1 MTNPFDIPVIAQQ
14 HSATKEE
21 QPEEKMG
28 WGATIISTPFLAV
41 LWLMFDPRGN
51 FIVCAVFVAIFGGGL
66 IYAFNEYESSQY
78 YRDAEITSFVKDDDG
93 QYHFSVVYESGW
105 VQTFHDMSGH
115 KVCVYRKDVSKPTAK
130 IPYTK
135 WHTVSNDG
143 NTAFSNDDK
152 RSALIYLPRNF
163 KIELF
168 DD

>member
-1 MTNPFDIPVIAQQ
+1 MKNPFHIP
-14 HSATKEE
+14 ATPMSPIP
-21 QPEEKMG
+21 PEDPERKMS
-28 WGATIISTPFLAV
+28 WGLKIVCYGVAGMFWMILSKTANYIIIS
-41 LWLMFDPRGN
+41 
-51 FIVCAVFVAIFGGGL
+51 VFVVVFGGGL
-66 IYAFNEYESSQY
+66 IYAFSQYESSQY

-143 NTAFSNDDK
+143 KTAFSSDDK